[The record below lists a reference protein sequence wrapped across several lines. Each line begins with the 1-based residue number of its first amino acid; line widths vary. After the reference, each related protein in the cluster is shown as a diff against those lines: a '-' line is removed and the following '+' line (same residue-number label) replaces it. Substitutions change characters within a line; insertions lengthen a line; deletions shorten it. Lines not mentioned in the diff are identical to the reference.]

1 MCHYNVSLPVVQ
13 PLRRLMDD
21 KLAKSIESQ
30 KRILLSQTT
39 ASVLQTEANASCL
52 ALVAGQ
58 ELRAGC
64 EFSQVPTLLTLVLVE
79 AKNGSRV

>member
-1 MCHYNVSLPVVQ
+1 MGSVWSPASVRTIRQ
-13 PLRRLMDD
+13 D
-21 KLAKSIESQ
+21 
-30 KRILLSQTT
+30 

-64 EFSQVPTLLTLVLVE
+64 EFSQVPTLLTLVIVE